1 MRSVFER
8 LTQRQRPVKNQ
19 KKKPMPLISAMIF
32 ALLAGALFPLALSP
46 YHCWPLAILSP
57 AIFYFLLHERSGKQA
72 FLIGHSY
79 GIGLWSVGAFWLYTS
94 IHVYGNISAPVGIAM
109 IGFVGLAMGLFNG
122 IQAALY
128 RRFFGESPL
137 TFAPLW
143 ILTEWVKTWI
153 LTGFPWLFAG
163 YAFTTYQ
170 LDSSAT
176 RAEVF
181 LFLVRHLIQLDNF
194 APLAGIFAVSF
205 VVVFLASSLVEVIRG
220 RFFWVFPSIALCA
233 IAVGLGYVQWTTPKN
248 SKPLSVSLIQ
258 GNIPQDLKWLVEYQQ
273 KTLDIYHSLSLS
285 EWGRDLVIWPE
296 SAIPMFQTDA
306 AEFIIN
312 TAQIARDYNTTW
324 LTSVPYLDQDSNVLD
339 KNGYPPFYNSIINLD
354 AQTPGIYKKQRLV
367 PFGEYVP
374 MRGFLD
380 VLPALH
386 DTVLG
391 ESFTAGDKGQAPLI
405 VKGHHLGAAICYEVA
420 YPNLTRLNAR
430 GTDFM
435 ITVSNDAWFK
445 GSDGPWQH
453 LQMVQMRAKETG
465 RWFIRGT
472 NTGVTAFIN
481 DQGHIVEQAK
491 ADERFILRGDLPAM
505 QGETPYMRF
514 GDWPMLI
521 LSGLLLL
528 IGFIAKTQTRR
539 RR

>member
-128 RRFFGESPL
+128 RRFLGESPL

-163 YAFTTYQ
+163 YAFTTY
-170 LDSSAT
+170 
-176 RAEVF
+176 
-181 LFLVRHLIQLDNF
+181 QLDNF

-491 ADERFILRGDLPAM
+491 ADERLILRGDLPAM

-528 IGFIAKTQTRR
+528 IGFIAKAQTRR